1 MFTSTR
7 NATSTGTR
15 PFMTSATFLTS
26 FIAIDPTLK
35 SPLHMQVCDS
45 LRRAITEGQLA
56 AGTQL
61 PSSRDLAEL
70 IQVSRNTV
78 LNALDQLIA
87 EGYLETHE
95 RQGTFVTSQL
105 PEGFLHSPQGQ
116 AARPAEHPEPLRLSA
131 HGQRMAGVKPHQIRQ
146 GNAHNIFTNGIP
158 ALDHFPFELWAKLT
172 ARHYRYSPVS
182 LFDET
187 IPAAG
192 YEPLREAV
200 AEHLRVARSVVCDAE
215 QVIITSGSQ
224 QGFYLT
230 ANLLLDPGDQVWME
244 EPGCMGP
251 RAAFLS
257 CGATLIPVPVD
268 AQGTNVEAG
277 IERAPQARLAYIN
290 PSHHYPLGV
299 TMSLSRRYRL
309 LQWAAEHQ
317 SWIMEDDYDSE
328 FRYVGRPLP
337 SVQGQDTHGLMIY
350 IGTFSKTLFPG
361 LRLGYMVV
369 PKPFARQFAAARAV
383 IDKYPHIINQ
393 MVLADFIAEGH
404 FYRHL
409 RKMRRLYNQRRMAMI
424 DLLQRELGDFITLG
438 PADTGMHICGYLPEN
453 IADHAVAASAAR
465 RGIEVLPLSDFY
477 IGDEKRSGL
486 ILGYTAIPEA
496 HMEAGTALLKQAIL
510 EHAK

>member
-1 MFTSTR
+1 MT
-7 NATSTGTR
+7 NATY
-15 PFMTSATFLTS
+15 LTS
-26 FIAIDPTLK
+26 FIKIDTTLK
-35 SPLHMQVCDS
+35 TPLHLQVYES
-45 LRRAITEGQLA
+45 LHRAITSGQLA
-56 AGTQL
+56 PGMQL

-78 LNALDQLIA
+78 LNAVDQLIA
-87 EGYLETHE
+87 EGYLESSV
-95 RQGTFVTSQL
+95 RQGTFVTRHL
-105 PEGFLHSPQGQ
+105 PEAFLQPQQEQETQQ
-116 AARPAEHPEPLRLSA
+116 AVAPEPLRLSA
-131 HGQRMAGVKPHQIRQ
+131 HGLRMAATKPHQNRQ

-172 ARHYRYSPVS
+172 AKHYRYSPLS

-200 AEHLRVARSVVCDAE
+200 AGHLRVARSVNCDAD

-230 ANLLLDPGDQVWME
+230 ANLLLDPGDTVWME

-257 CGATLIPVPVD
+257 CGATLVPVPVD
-268 AQGTNVEAG
+268 EQGTNVEEG
-277 IERAPQARLAYIN
+277 IEHAPNARLAYIN

-299 TMSLSRRYRL
+299 TMSLARRYQL
-309 LQWAAEHQ
+309 LEWAAEHRA
-317 SWIMEDDYDSE
+317 WIMEDDYDSE
-328 FRYVGRPLP
+328 FRYIGRPLP
-337 SVQGQDTHGLMIY
+337 SVQGQDKNGLVIY
-350 IGTFSKTLFPG
+350 VGTFSKTLFPG

-369 PKPFARQFAAARAV
+369 PKPFAKQFAAARAV

-393 MVLADFIAEGH
+393 MVLTDFITEGH

-409 RKMRRLYNQRRMAMI
+409 RKMRRLYNQRRLAI
-424 DLLQRELGDFITLG
+424 IELLQTELSDFITLG
-438 PADTGMHICGYLPEN
+438 PSDTGMHICGYLPDD
-453 IADHAVAASAAR
+453 IADHAVAQSAAQ

-477 IGDEKRSGL
+477 IGEEKRNGI
-486 ILGYTAIPEA
+486 ILGYTAIPEEYVA
-496 HMEAGTALLKQAIL
+496 SGITLLKQAIL
-510 EHAK
+510 EQLR

>member
-1 MFTSTR
+1 
-7 NATSTGTR
+7 
-15 PFMTSATFLTS
+15 MTSAAYLTS
-26 FIAIDPTLK
+26 FINIDNRVKT
-35 SPLHMQVCDS
+35 PLHLQVYDS
-45 LRRAITEGQLA
+45 LYQAIISGQLA
-56 AGTQL
+56 PGTQL

-78 LNALDQLIA
+78 LNAFDQLIA
-87 EGYLETHE
+87 EGYLETNG
-95 RQGTFVTSQL
+95 RQGTFVTTYL
-105 PEGFLHSPQGQ
+105 PEAFLQASDKQEAPQ
-116 AARPAEHPEPLRLSA
+116 AVEPEALRLSA
-131 HGQRMAGVKPHQIRQ
+131 HGLRMAGTKPHQIRQ

-172 ARHYRYSPVS
+172 AKHYRYSPLS

-200 AEHLRVARSVVCDAE
+200 AEHLRVARSVNCDAE

-224 QGFYLT
+224 QGFYLA

-251 RAAFLS
+251 RAAFQS
-257 CGATLIPVPVD
+257 CHAELVPVPVD
-268 AQGTNVEAG
+268 TQGTNVDAG
-277 IERAPQARLAYIN
+277 IERAPNARVAYIN

-299 TMSLSRRYRL
+299 TMSLARRYQL
-309 LQWAAEHQ
+309 LEWAAEHRA
-317 SWIMEDDYDSE
+317 WIIEDDYDSE

-337 SVQGQDTHGLMIY
+337 SVQGQDTHGSVIY
-350 IGTFSKTLFPG
+350 ISTFSKTLFPG

-409 RKMRRLYNQRRMAMI
+409 RKMRRLYNQRRVAMI
-424 DLLQRELGDFITLG
+424 DLLQRELSDVITLG
-438 PADTGMHICGYLPEN
+438 PADTGMHICGYLPDD
-453 IADHAVAASAAR
+453 IADHAVAKSAAQ
-465 RGIEVLPLSDFY
+465 RGIEVLPLSEFY
-477 IGDEKRSGL
+477 IGDEKRNGI
-486 ILGYTAIPEA
+486 ILGYTAIPEPYV
-496 HMEAGTALLKQAIL
+496 ESGVSLLKQAIL
-510 EHAK
+510 EQQR